1 MKLSLQ
7 DGEDHTKFASLVEC
21 LAKAGKEAFCG
32 CLQVEE
38 GDLRPLC
45 LMVTERGLLGFC
57 VAETCRRSQESSMWL
72 IMIVMSKVMNMKM
85 HRKSMMVFMT

>member
-7 DGEDHTKFASLVEC
+7 DGEDHTKFPSLVEC

-32 CLQVEE
+32 FLRVEE
-38 GDLRPLC
+38 DDLRPLC

-57 VAETCRRSQESSMWL
+57 VAETCRRSQESSY
-72 IMIVMSKVMNMKM
+72 
-85 HRKSMMVFMT
+85 F